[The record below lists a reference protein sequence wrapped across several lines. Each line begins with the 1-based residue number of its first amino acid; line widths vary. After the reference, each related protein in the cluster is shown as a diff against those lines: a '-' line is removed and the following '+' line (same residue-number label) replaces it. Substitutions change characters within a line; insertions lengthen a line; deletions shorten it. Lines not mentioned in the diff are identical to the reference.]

1 MRVARSDEYSQEKAM
16 LNLKEISKTYSGTPS
31 LRNVGFEVPE
41 NSITGI
47 IGPNGAGKSTLL
59 KIIAGFEHLDS
70 GEILF
75 QGTPL
80 SGFAETKRL
89 VSYMPEQLE
98 IYPDYRVNE
107 FLGFLHGTVGRAD
120 EELLDVLNLRSI
132 AHKKIGHLS
141 KGYRQRLKLYF
152 SLCNDKRIVILDEP
166 FDGFDPIQLQDILG
180 VIRAEHRKGR
190 TFIISIHQL
199 HDAEKICTRYV
210 LLKEGTLVAEG
221 DMESLAERFGLEEP
235 SLEQVFMEALL

>member
-1 MRVARSDEYSQEKAM
+1 M
-16 LNLKEISKTYSGTPS
+16 LNLREISKTYTGTRS
-31 LRNVGFEVPE
+31 LTDVSFAVPE

-59 KIIAGFEHLDS
+59 KIIAGFEHPDS
-70 GEILF
+70 GEMLF
-75 QGTPL
+75 RGTPL
-80 SGFAETKRL
+80 SAFDDIKRL

-98 IYPDYRVNE
+98 IYPDYRVSE

-120 EELLDVLNLRSI
+120 VGLLELLNLMSVRN
-132 AHKKIGHLS
+132 KKIGHLS

-166 FDGFDPIQLQDILG
+166 FDGFDPIQLQDILDM
-180 VIRAEHRKGR
+180 IRAENRKER

-210 LLKEGTLVAEG
+210 LLKEGSLVAEG
-221 DMESLAERFGLEEP
+221 DMASLAERFGLEEP